1 MLRAVSTKSGR
12 GQRDDEREEEE
23 EEGGGERIVERARV
37 ARLRGSI
44 FLVVFCCRWAT
55 HRDSEQSK

>member
-23 EEGGGERIVERARV
+23 EEGGRRGREDSRA
-37 ARLRGSI
+37 
-44 FLVVFCCRWAT
+44 C
-55 HRDSEQSK
+55 